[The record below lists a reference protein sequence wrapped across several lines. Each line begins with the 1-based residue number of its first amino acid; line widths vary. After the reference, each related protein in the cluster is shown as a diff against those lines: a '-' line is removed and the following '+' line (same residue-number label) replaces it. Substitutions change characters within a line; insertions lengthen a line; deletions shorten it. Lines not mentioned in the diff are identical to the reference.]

1 LVASVRVWVSFDASS
16 SANTLKMDA
25 GLTIVF
31 FLSPTER
38 VLEDRRL
45 DWLYVWLLLAEYISG
60 LLIFDVCLMST
71 MIGLGPHCRSR
82 RFHLFLRKE
91 GKTEKRKDGKTAESQ
106 KET

>member
-1 LVASVRVWVSFDASS
+1 MTSMMLWVSFDFAWGSS
-16 SANTLKMDA
+16 SSTNVLKMDA

-45 DWLYVWLLLAEYISG
+45 LDGRENVWLLLAEYISG

-71 MIGLGPHCRSR
+71 MIGLEH
-82 RFHLFLRKE
+82 
-91 GKTEKRKDGKTAESQ
+91 
-106 KET
+106 